1 MDAYTEAPGV
11 LDNVPVAAI
20 VGEAEA
26 GQAGKVRKQLQA
38 LIKGVNTSTF
48 DIMDLLHTIKTQK
61 YYQPKYDS
69 FIDYAKT
76 LDMKVTKA
84 YYLVR
89 IRENMHLASIPREKF
104 EPIGIAKLRVISSI
118 DLIDSEN
125 KVKQD
130 AVTKV
135 NELVDAALMTE
146 PDAIKIAVDTY
157 NGHVGEEAFEWI
169 NIKIKKSAKNIVRQ
183 ALDIIKAQIGST
195 GTDADGKAKDASD
208 GRALEL
214 LAADFISDPNN
225 AEDVEKLGVQV
236 TPVVEPLIMEE
247 ADAPSD
253 TTAVTE

>member
-11 LDNVPVAAI
+11 LDNVPAAI

-26 GQAGKVRKQLQA
+26 GQASKVRKQLQS

-48 DIMDLLHTIKTQK
+48 DIMDLLHEIKSKK
-61 YYQPKYDS
+61 YYSPRYAT

-89 IRENMHLASIPREKF
+89 IKENMLLASIHRNTY
-104 EPIGIAKLRVISSI
+104 EPIGIAKLRVIASI

-130 AVTKV
+130 AAAKV
-135 NELVDAALMTE
+135 NEIIDTATVTDAAE
-146 PDAIKIAVDTY
+146 IKSAVDVY
-157 NGHVGEEAFEWI
+157 NGHVGEEAFEWL
-169 NIKIKKSAKNIVRQ
+169 NIKIKKSAKAVVRQ
-183 ALDIIKAQIGST
+183 ALDLIKAQLGST
-195 GTDADGKAKDASD
+195 GVDADGKSKDASD

-214 LAADFISDPNN
+214 LAGDFLSDPNN
-225 AEDVEKLGVQV
+225 VPDVEQLGV
-236 TPVVEPLIMEE
+236 TVVE
-247 ADAPSD
+247 ANDAGK
-253 TTAVTE
+253 V

>member
-11 LDNVPVAAI
+11 LDNVPAAI

-26 GQAGKVRKQLQA
+26 GQASKVRKQLQS

-48 DIMDLLHTIKTQK
+48 DIMDLLHEIKSKK
-61 YYQPKYDS
+61 YYSPRYAT

-89 IRENMHLASIPREKF
+89 IKENMLLASIHRDTY
-104 EPIGIAKLRVISSI
+104 EPIGIAKLRVIASI

-130 AVTKV
+130 AAAKV
-135 NELVDAALMTE
+135 NEIIDTATVTDAAE
-146 PDAIKIAVDTY
+146 IKSAVDVY
-157 NGHVGEEAFEWI
+157 NGHVGEEAFEWL
-169 NIKIKKSAKNIVRQ
+169 NIKIKKSAKAVVRQ
-183 ALDIIKAQIGST
+183 ALDLIKAQLGST
-195 GTDADGKAKDASD
+195 GVDADGKSKDASD

-214 LAADFISDPNN
+214 LAGDFLSDPNN
-225 AEDVEKLGVQV
+225 VPDVEQLGV
-236 TPVVEPLIMEE
+236 TVVE
-247 ADAPSD
+247 ANDAGK
-253 TTAVTE
+253 V